1 MFLAKVASY
10 LLLIV
15 STLVNSIIPLLAS
28 NVLTEN
34 FHFDDWSAN
43 DAYSLEEYEILE
55 KNPDEDFKVLLI
67 SDLQQMSAETI
78 FGASFAAEAMID
90 ELVSQADP
98 DLIVALGDNACG
110 MFAYEW
116 FISYLESLNIPWA
129 AVMGNHDWELIPNE
143 GWAAYKMMKAENCLF
158 SFGPADMGYGNYP
171 IHISQNGEIIHSLY
185 LMDTHSSIYSL
196 DGLKLVDEYDGLW
209 NKQLEWY
216 KWNVSGINSLAG
228 KTVESTLLMHIPLPE
243 YVDAYAQIESDE
255 TAFGEKGEEICC
267 SSNNK
272 GMFNLMKELGSTKN
286 VVCGHD
292 HKNNFSTNYQGIRLS
307 YVTKT
312 GECSSYVK
320 ERLGGS
326 LLTINQSGNA
336 TLSHIIVNPDELV
349 Y

>member
-1 MFLAKVASY
+1 MFITKVISS

-15 STLVNSIIPLLAS
+15 STLVNSIIPLFAS
-28 NVLTEN
+28 NILTEN
-34 FHFDDWSAN
+34 IHFDDWSAS
-43 DAYSLEEYEILE
+43 DTYSLEDYEVLE
-55 KNPDEDFKVLLI
+55 KSPDEDFKVLLI

-78 FGASFAAEAMID
+78 FGASFAAEAMIN
-90 ELVSQADP
+90 ELVNQADP

-116 FISYLESLNIPWA
+116 FISYLDSLGIPWA

-143 GWAAYKMMKAENCLF
+143 GWAAYKMMKAKNCLF
-158 SFGPADMGYGNYP
+158 SFGPSDMGYGNYP
-171 IHISQNGEIIHSLY
+171 IHISQNGEVIHTLY
-185 LMDTHSSIYSL
+185 LMDTHSSVYSFE
-196 DGLKLVDEYDGLW
+196 DSKLVDEYDGLW
-209 NKQLEWY
+209 NKQIEWY
-216 KWNVSGINSLAG
+216 KWNVNGVKTLTG

-243 YVDAYAQIESDE
+243 YVDAYAQIENDE

-267 SSNNK
+267 SGTNK
-272 GMFNLMKELGSTKN
+272 GMFSLMQELGSTKN

-312 GECSSYVK
+312 GECSSYKK

-326 LLTINQSGNA
+326 LLTINQNGNA
-336 TLSHIIVNPDELV
+336 ILSHIIINPDELV